1 MSDGKAGKER
11 SAMCLQIFTDKN
23 MMKIIVE
30 KTQYHR
36 FSLYYDYTQERV
48 DFCKDLKDSFG
59 WKSFSFDSSAGLKR
73 WVFSESLLVPV
84 IKERF
89 PETYVDPM
97 VEEVVAHEQK
107 WAAEAKKKETQLS
120 EIKTKTDTN
129 FTIKGLKKA
138 LYPYQKVGVEF
149 LTVSGGRAIV
159 ADAPGLGKAQPL
171 WAKVLT
177 PQGWKKIGDLKIDD
191 AVCMVNG
198 SYSRVTGVFDRGI
211 MDVYKITFND
221 GSITHVSEDHLWKI
235 SVSDGKWFVAP
246 TWEIVSRLKRK
257 QKIHI
262 PLVKPVMGHGKK
274 LLVSPYL
281 LGLLLGDGGLT
292 GHSVIITTTD
302 NEIKSFCEHS
312 ANRLGLKLNPE
323 TKTNE
328 GISYRFT
335 TGITGKSN
343 ILLDRLRT
351 LKVQGK
357 GAREKIIPQI
367 YLHSSRRQRLELLRG
382 LMDTDGWISTDNV
395 TGFCS
400 TSEKLVEGVSQLIRS
415 LGGISRKSYKKS
427 VDAWTLTVNM
437 PVNPFKLTRKANKW
451 KFFIKYLPTRLFKKI
466 EKIGKEEVRCISVS
480 ASDRLYI
487 TDEYIVTHNTA
498 QALAYIKHTDC
509 QRTLVVAPAS
519 VKFSWKLEAEKWT
532 RMSCEVIDSKT
543 DLAKI
548 RPETRIWIINYDIL
562 KKHYE
567 QLSKIRFDCMIGD
580 ECQLI
585 KSTKALRTKAF
596 RAISRHIPAIIL
608 LSGTPL
614 LSRPSELFSLLNIV
628 DPATWDNF
636 YDFARRYCN
645 AHQTRWG
652 LDTSGVS
659 NPEELHARIKGYF
672 IRRNKDEVL
681 KELPPKT
688 FIDVPVKLD
697 PDTAKRYALAASDLA
712 IFLRQYSGKQ
722 PAQIAKTLS
731 AEKLTKKNV
740 LRLINALGKID
751 IAIEL
756 IESVIDAGEK
766 VLVFSSFIEPLDKL
780 KEHFKDKAVMI
791 TGTTDVKDR
800 EEVVRVFQ
808 NDPNVPVFLGGIR
821 SAGVGITLTAASNVI
836 FLDFPWNP
844 ADYQQAQDRV
854 HRPGQVAKAV
864 NIYQL
869 FAMGT
874 VDEDLREMLNEK
886 QQIFD
891 QVIDGKLAE
900 KSTSD
905 VMEAIERRILNE
917 Y

>member
-1 MSDGKAGKER
+1 LDGRVGKE
-11 SAMCLQIFTDKN
+11 ALATLLQIFTDKN

-30 KTQYHR
+30 KSQYHR
-36 FSLYYDYTQERV
+36 FALYYDYNQERV

-73 WVFSESLLVPV
+73 WIFSESLFVPV

-89 PETYVDPM
+89 PETEIDP
-97 VEEVVAHEQK
+97 EIQKIVAHEQQ
-107 WAAEAKKKETQLS
+107 WVAEAKKKETQLS
-120 EIKTKTDTN
+120 EIKAKTDTN
-129 FTIKGLKKA
+129 FTIKGLKKT

-159 ADAPGLGKAQPL
+159 ADAPGLGK
-171 WAKVLT
+171 
-177 PQGWKKIGDLKIDD
+177 
-191 AVCMVNG
+191 
-198 SYSRVTGVFDRGI
+198 
-211 MDVYKITFND
+211 
-221 GSITHVSEDHLWKI
+221 
-235 SVSDGKWFVAP
+235 
-246 TWEIVSRLKRK
+246 
-257 QKIHI
+257 
-262 PLVKPVMGHGKK
+262 
-274 LLVSPYL
+274 
-281 LGLLLGDGGLT
+281 
-292 GHSVIITTTD
+292 
-302 NEIKSFCEHS
+302 
-312 ANRLGLKLNPE
+312 
-323 TKTNE
+323 
-328 GISYRFT
+328 
-335 TGITGKSN
+335 
-343 ILLDRLRT
+343 
-351 LKVQGK
+351 
-357 GAREKIIPQI
+357 
-367 YLHSSRRQRLELLRG
+367 
-382 LMDTDGWISTDNV
+382 
-395 TGFCS
+395 
-400 TSEKLVEGVSQLIRS
+400 
-415 LGGISRKSYKKS
+415 
-427 VDAWTLTVNM
+427 
-437 PVNPFKLTRKANKW
+437 
-451 KFFIKYLPTRLFKKI
+451 
-466 EKIGKEEVRCISVS
+466 
-480 ASDRLYI
+480 
-487 TDEYIVTHNTA
+487 TA

-509 QRTLVVAPAS
+509 QRTLDVATAS
-519 VKFSWKLEAEKWT
+519 VKFSWKLESEKWT

-548 RPETRIWIINYDIL
+548 KPETRIWIINYDIL

-596 RAISRHIPAIIL
+596 RAISRHIPSIIL

-614 LSRPSELFSLLNIV
+614 LSRPAELFSLLNIV
-628 DPATWDNF
+628 DPTTWDNF
-636 YDFARRYCN
+636 YDFARRYCD

-672 IRRNKDEVL
+672 IRRNKTEVL

-712 IFLRQYSGKQ
+712 IFLRQYAGKQ

-791 TGTTDVKDR
+791 TGSTNVKDR

-808 NDPNVPVFLGGIR
+808 NDPSVPVFLGGIR

-844 ADYQQAQDRV
+844 ADYIQACDRV
-854 HRPGQVAKAV
+854 HRPGQIAKSV

-874 VDEDLREMLNEK
+874 VDEDLRTMLEEK

-891 QVIDGKLAE
+891 QVIEGKLIE

>member
-1 MSDGKAGKER
+1 MPSTLAPLALSQR
-11 SAMCLQIFTDKN
+11 SKTRP
-23 MMKIIVE
+23 KIPS
-30 KTQYHR
+30 R
-36 FSLYYDYTQERV
+36 
-48 DFCKDLKDSFG
+48 
-59 WKSFSFDSSAGLKR
+59 SFSFKPIPVSLISIR
-73 WVFSESLLVPV
+73 NFSP
-84 IKERF
+84 K
-89 PETYVDPM
+89 T
-97 VEEVVAHEQK
+97 
-107 WAAEAKKKETQLS
+107 

-159 ADAPGLGKAQPL
+159 ADAPGLGK
-171 WAKVLT
+171 
-177 PQGWKKIGDLKIDD
+177 
-191 AVCMVNG
+191 
-198 SYSRVTGVFDRGI
+198 
-211 MDVYKITFND
+211 
-221 GSITHVSEDHLWKI
+221 
-235 SVSDGKWFVAP
+235 
-246 TWEIVSRLKRK
+246 
-257 QKIHI
+257 
-262 PLVKPVMGHGKK
+262 
-274 LLVSPYL
+274 
-281 LGLLLGDGGLT
+281 
-292 GHSVIITTTD
+292 
-302 NEIKSFCEHS
+302 
-312 ANRLGLKLNPE
+312 
-323 TKTNE
+323 
-328 GISYRFT
+328 
-335 TGITGKSN
+335 
-343 ILLDRLRT
+343 
-351 LKVQGK
+351 
-357 GAREKIIPQI
+357 
-367 YLHSSRRQRLELLRG
+367 
-382 LMDTDGWISTDNV
+382 
-395 TGFCS
+395 
-400 TSEKLVEGVSQLIRS
+400 
-415 LGGISRKSYKKS
+415 
-427 VDAWTLTVNM
+427 
-437 PVNPFKLTRKANKW
+437 
-451 KFFIKYLPTRLFKKI
+451 
-466 EKIGKEEVRCISVS
+466 
-480 ASDRLYI
+480 
-487 TDEYIVTHNTA
+487 TA

-800 EEVVRVFQ
+800 EEVVRRFQ
-808 NDPNVPVFLGGIR
+808 EDPTVQVFLGGFR
-821 SAGVGITLTAASNVI
+821 SAGVGITLTAASN
-836 FLDFPWNP
+836 FLAIDFPWNP
-844 ADYQQAQDRV
+844 ADYQQSIDRL
-854 HRPGQVAKAV
+854 HRPGQMAKGV

-874 VDEDLREMLNEK
+874 IDEDLRQMLEEK

-900 KSTSD
+900 KSAIG
-905 VMEAIERRILNE
+905 VMEAIEKRILSE

>member
-30 KTQYHR
+30 KSQYHR
-36 FSLYYDYTQERV
+36 FALYYDYTQERV
-48 DFCKDLKDSFG
+48 DFCKDLKESFG

-89 PETYVDPM
+89 PETSIDSM
-97 VEEVVAHEQK
+97 VEEVVAHEQQ
-107 WAAEAKKKETQLS
+107 WAVEAKKKETQLS
-120 EIKTKTDTN
+120 EIKTKKDTN
-129 FTIKGLKKA
+129 FTVKGLKKA

-159 ADAPGLGKAQPL
+159 ADAPGLGK
-171 WAKVLT
+171 T
-177 PQGWKKIGDLKIDD
+177 
-191 AVCMVNG
+191 
-198 SYSRVTGVFDRGI
+198 
-211 MDVYKITFND
+211 
-221 GSITHVSEDHLWKI
+221 
-235 SVSDGKWFVAP
+235 
-246 TWEIVSRLKRK
+246 
-257 QKIHI
+257 
-262 PLVKPVMGHGKK
+262 
-274 LLVSPYL
+274 
-281 LGLLLGDGGLT
+281 
-292 GHSVIITTTD
+292 
-302 NEIKSFCEHS
+302 
-312 ANRLGLKLNPE
+312 
-323 TKTNE
+323 
-328 GISYRFT
+328 
-335 TGITGKSN
+335 
-343 ILLDRLRT
+343 
-351 LKVQGK
+351 
-357 GAREKIIPQI
+357 
-367 YLHSSRRQRLELLRG
+367 
-382 LMDTDGWISTDNV
+382 
-395 TGFCS
+395 
-400 TSEKLVEGVSQLIRS
+400 
-415 LGGISRKSYKKS
+415 
-427 VDAWTLTVNM
+427 
-437 PVNPFKLTRKANKW
+437 
-451 KFFIKYLPTRLFKKI
+451 
-466 EKIGKEEVRCISVS
+466 
-480 ASDRLYI
+480 AS
-487 TDEYIVTHNTA
+487 
-498 QALAYIKHTDC
+498 ALAYIKHNNFS
-509 QRTLVVAPAS
+509 RSLVVAPAS
-519 VKFSWKLEAEKWT
+519 VKFAWKNEISKWLPDSFSAYVINGKPT
-532 RMSCEVIDSKT
+532 PDTVNSLMSFLAFDSQIGGNRNKKSKDIHTGLNSPTELSQLGGETGSLKSSDVFLPTKGRKPIDKSFIGIINTQCPSDTGFSYGRRNTSFPINNSSHVGKINGPSGGGNGDSLSFPSSNSKSIHSSSKRMEGDFHAYGTIPKSDSTIQKR
-543 DLAKI
+543 DGLLVEDSVPNKFVSFGIHKI
-548 RPETRIWIINYDIL
+548 IIINYDIL
-562 KKHYE
+562 
-567 QLSKIRFDCMIGD
+567 SKWQPIFKTLNIECLIGD

-585 KSTKALRTKAF
+585 KSTGAIRTKAF
-596 RAISRHIPAIIL
+596 RIISRNIPHIIL

-791 TGTTDVKDR
+791 TGATDVKDR